1 MISDSSEDSSMM
13 ARKKWKKV
21 KDNKSEVGN
30 AD

>member
-1 MISDSSEDSSMM
+1 MISDSSEDSSM